1 MGNRVFIQSNL
12 KEKWEFPRFVRAIP
26 FESRDVIKGNSA
38 IVICDRGF
46 LTSVDS
52 GFFSRYRVIVDCV
65 DEGCNSLELREMCF
79 NDPFFI
85 ALKEEERSLKGVFDF
100 KGIPLEEIS
109 EQGFFGLVYSS
120 EKMEGI
126 VSLVKKV
133 AKTDATVLIRG
144 ESGTGKELIAKAIH
158 RLSARKSKPFVAVNC
173 ASIPDTLLEA
183 ELFGHKKGAFTDAY
197 TDRKGKFE
205 QADGGTIFLDEIGD
219 MPLSLQAKILRAL
232 QEREITPLGSNRSV
246 KVDVRV
252 LSATSRNLEDMV
264 KKGEFREDL
273 YYRLNVID
281 ITLPPLRERR
291 EDIPLL
297 AEFFLKKFSL
307 KHGIRKPQIEEGGL
321 RLIKGYEWKGNV
333 RELENFIEKMVVLY
347 SDKGVI
353 TKGDVREGLKGF

>member
-1 MGNRVFIQSNL
+1 MENRVFIQPNL
-12 KEKWEFPRFVRAIP
+12 KEKWQFPSFVKVIP
-26 FESRDVIKGNSA
+26 FDCKDDIDGNSLA
-38 IVICDRGF
+38 VICQKGF
-46 LTSVDS
+46 IKEVDLT
-52 GFFSRYRVIVDCV
+52 FFSNHRVIVDCV
-65 DEGCNSLELREMCF
+65 NDGCTSLELRDTCF
-79 NDPFFI
+79 KNPFFI
-85 ALKEEERSLKGVFDF
+85 VLKDDERSLNTVFDF

-109 EQGFFGLVYSS
+109 EQGFFSMVYSS
-120 EKMEGI
+120 EKMKGI

-158 RLSARKSKPFVAVNC
+158 GLSKRKNKTFVAVNC

-232 QEREITPLGSNRSV
+232 QEKEITPLGSNKSV

-252 LSATSRNLEDMV
+252 LSATSRNLEEMV

-297 AEFFLKKFSL
+297 ADFFLKKFSL
-307 KHGIRKPQIEEGGL
+307 KHGVRKPQIEEGAL
-321 RLIKGYEWKGNV
+321 KLIKGYEWKGNV

-353 TKGDVREGLKGF
+353 IEKDVKEELKGF